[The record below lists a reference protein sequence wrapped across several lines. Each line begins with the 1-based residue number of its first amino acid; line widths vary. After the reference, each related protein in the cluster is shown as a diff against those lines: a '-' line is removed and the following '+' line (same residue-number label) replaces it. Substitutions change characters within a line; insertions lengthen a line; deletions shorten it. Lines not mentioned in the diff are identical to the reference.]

1 MKENGTHEGCIE
13 QIQRLYSERLFG
25 GDLDLDEKGRIR
37 IDDLEM
43 KEEVQAA
50 RDRKAAKQKEKDDIN
65 NLKNEVNDIKHMLT
79 QIIEKLNG

>member
-1 MKENGTHEGCIE
+1 MYLKVEGHNGYVKDNSTGIV
-13 QIQRLYSERLFG
+13 LNVN
-25 GDLDLDEKGRIR
+25 
-37 IDDLEM
+37 

-50 RDRKAAKQKEKDDIN
+50 RDRKAAKQKERDDIN

>member
-1 MKENGTHEGCIE
+1 MYLKVEGHNGYVKDNNTGIV
-13 QIQRLYSERLFG
+13 LNVN
-25 GDLDLDEKGRIR
+25 
-37 IDDLEM
+37 

-50 RDRKAAKQKEKDDIN
+50 RDRKAAKQKERDDIN